1 MKNQVAGFIEW
12 VRYPT
17 AATTKAVASHLD
29 VDVDGVLGVVAD
41 HCPHV
46 VEEEN
51 KLVVPLQGRLEKVSL
66 VQCC

>member
-1 MKNQVAGFIEW
+1 MMLMYKSSLC
-12 VRYPT
+12 RML
-17 AATTKAVASHLD
+17 AVASHLD

>member
-1 MKNQVAGFIEW
+1 MNGFVI
-12 VRYPT
+12 P
-17 AATTKAVASHLD
+17 ALATTKAVASHLD